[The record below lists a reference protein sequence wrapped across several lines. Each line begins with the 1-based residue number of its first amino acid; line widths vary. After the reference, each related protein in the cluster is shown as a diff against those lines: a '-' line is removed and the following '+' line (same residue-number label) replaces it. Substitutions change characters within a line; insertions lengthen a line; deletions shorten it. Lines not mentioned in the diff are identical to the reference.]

1 MANALARHAVPR
13 GTNGRGAAFYIVPSI
28 SFRANELGPIHADGS
43 IVNKITETAEGSA
56 RARPEP
62 YPASA
67 RPPAPMNLMSSI
79 DTQETAAAALDSDQL
94 WYKDAIIYQLHVKA
108 FADSNNDGIGDFA
121 GLTEKL
127 DYLQELGVTTLWLLP
142 FYPSPGRDDGYDIAD
157 YGSINPDFGNMK
169 EFRRFIV
176 EAKRRGLRVIIEL
189 VVNHTSD
196 QHHWFKRAKRSDPK
210 SGARSWYVWSDTD
223 QKYQGTRIIF
233 TDTEKS
239 NWTWDPE
246 AGQFYWHRFFSHQ
259 PDLNFDN
266 PRVVNAI
273 VQVMKRWLDTG
284 VDGFR
289 LDAIP
294 YLCERDGT
302 NNENLPE
309 THEVIRRLRAEL
321 DKYAKGKVLLAEAN
335 QWPEDVQYYFGNSD
349 ECHMAYHFPLMPRIY
364 MAIAQEDRF
373 PITDIMRQT
382 PDIPTD
388 CQWALFLRNHDELTL
403 EMVTDVE
410 RDYLWSTY
418 ANDPRA
424 RINVGIR
431 RRLAPLMDNDRRK
444 IELMNSL
451 LLSFPGTP
459 IIYYGDE
466 IGMGDN
472 IYLGDRNGV
481 RTPMQWTPDRNGGF
495 SRADPARLYA
505 PIIMD
510 SVYGYEAVNVEAQSR
525 SLSSLLSA
533 MKKLIAVRKSTLAF
547 GRGSTSFIRPA
558 NRSVLAYVR
567 QLGDEVILCVANLSR
582 SAQATELD
590 LSAFRDR
597 VPLEMLGRTHFPAI
611 GELPY
616 MITLAPYGF
625 YWFQLQERDKS
636 EPAAPPIVPE
646 FETLVVPVGATWVS
660 LARTRSVF
668 ECDVL
673 PGHLARSRWFPVHTA
688 SAIHPTLTSA
698 IPFCDIGD
706 NRPWLAFFQTAEDES
721 KSRYVMPMQI
731 EWVRFDRERY
741 NPNALAAV
749 RQGAREGTLLD
760 VAGSPIFIGLLLR
773 NLSHQ
778 ITIEENGLKLEFK
791 PTTRFV
797 NKQVRQPE
805 RVTPLEGGLFSSSLQ
820 IDSDYTAKL
829 FRKLEGGINPEIEIG
844 RYLTEVAGFANA
856 PTMLGSAELIEG
868 DQRNAVAIVHVQVGN
883 QGDAWTVTAA
893 YLDRLL
899 ETQRLLAADSHA
911 RQSEEQT
918 AYLRNL
924 SQIGR
929 RTAELHLA
937 LAAASGSPDLT
948 PEPVDS
954 HDVARWTTG
963 IVQSAERAC
972 QSLKQRR
979 HSFGEAERALIDE
992 LLEQQDDLHER
1003 LNEILPPNTRGL
1015 NLRLHGDFH
1024 LGRVLIVKDDV
1035 FLTGFEG
1042 DVRRSLE
1049 ERRRKAPAARDVASL
1064 LWSIEAASQ
1073 AARGRALHLAPDEYS
1088 RLGAALTDWV
1098 NRATAAFIGA
1108 YRELTGESSLWP
1120 ADAGAALRLLDFFL
1134 LEKAFD
1140 VLETDLV
1147 QRAEAAPATIARIL
1161 RILSQ
1166 PVREAA

>member
-1 MANALARHAVPR
+1 
-13 GTNGRGAAFYIVPSI
+13 
-28 SFRANELGPIHADGS
+28 
-43 IVNKITETAEGSA
+43 
-56 RARPEP
+56 
-62 YPASA
+62 
-67 RPPAPMNLMSSI
+67 MNLLSSV
-79 DTQETAAAALDSDQL
+79 DTTELPVTALDGDEL

-127 DYLQELGVTTLWLLP
+127 GYLQDLGVTALWLLP

-157 YGSINPDFGNMK
+157 YGAINPDFGTMK
-169 EFRRFIV
+169 DFRRFIV
-176 EAKRRGLRVIIEL
+176 EAKRRGLKVITEL
-189 VVNHTSD
+189 VINHTSD
-196 QHHWFKRAKRSDPK
+196 QHDWFKRARRSDPN
-210 SGARSWYVWSDTD
+210 SSARNWYVWSDTD

-266 PRVVNAI
+266 PHVVSAL
-273 VQVMKRWLDTG
+273 VQVMKRWLDAG

-309 THEVIRRLRAEL
+309 THAIIRKLRAEL
-321 DKYAKGKVLLAEAN
+321 DTYAKGKVLLAEAN
-335 QWPEDVQYYFGNSD
+335 QWPEDVQEYFGRGD

-373 PITDIMRQT
+373 PITDILRQT
-382 PDIPTD
+382 PDIPNN

-505 PIIMD
+505 PTIMD
-510 SVYGYEAVNVEAQSR
+510 PVYGYGSVNVEAQSR
-525 SLSSLLSA
+525 SLSSQLSA
-533 MKKLIAVRKSTLAF
+533 TKRLIAVRKSTLAF
-547 GRGSTSFIRPA
+547 GRGTMTFIRPA
-558 NRSVLAYVR
+558 NRSVLAYIR
-567 QLGDEVILCVANLSR
+567 QYGDEVILCVANLSR

-590 LSAFRDR
+590 LSAWKYRI
-597 VPLEMLGRTHFPAI
+597 PLEMLGRTRFPAI

-625 YWFQLQERDKS
+625 YWFQLRERDKS
-636 EPAAPPIVPE
+636 EHVAPSVVPE
-646 FETLVVPVGATWVS
+646 FETLVVPLGATWVS

-668 ECDVL
+668 ERDVL
-673 PGHLARSRWFPVHTA
+673 PGHLARTRWYPEH
-688 SAIHPTLTSA
+688 SAEAIQPTLISA

-706 NRPWLAFFQTAEDES
+706 NRPWLAFFEVAQHGRTT
-721 KSRYVMPMQI
+721 RYILPMRI

-741 NPNALAAV
+741 DPRALAAV

-760 VAGSPIFIGLLLR
+760 VATDEIFIALLLR
-773 NLSHQ
+773 NLHNTL
-778 ITIEENGLKLEFK
+778 TIEENGLRLEFK
-791 PTTRFV
+791 PTSKLLDNLAKT
-797 NKQVRQPE
+797 PE
-805 RVTPLEGGLFSSSLQ
+805 HIRAVETEQSNSTALV
-820 IDSDYTAKL
+820 DNDYVVKL
-829 FRKLEGGINPEIEIG
+829 YRKLECGINPEIEIG
-844 RYLTEVAGFANA
+844 RFLTEVAGFANTPA
-856 PTMLGSAELIEG
+856 LLGSVELI
-868 DQRNAVAIVHVQVGN
+868 DDNKRSAVAIVHALVEN
-883 QGDAWTVTAA
+883 QGDAWTVSSA
-893 YLDRLL
+893 YLDRFVD
-899 ETQRLLAADSHA
+899 EQRLLGASEHPSE
-911 RQSEEQT
+911 SEEQIS
-918 AYLRNL
+918 YLRYM

-929 RTAELHLA
+929 RVAEMHLA
-937 LAAASGSPDLT
+937 LASSDEFADFT
-948 PEPVDS
+948 PEPTRPDDVKLWIEGAVD
-954 HDVARWTTG
+954 R
-963 IVQSAERAC
+963 AERV
-972 QSLKQRR
+972 
-979 HSFGEAERALIDE
+979 FD
-992 LLEQQDDLHER
+992 LLEQHSNGLKEADRRLVDQVLAHRAGLHQH
-1003 LNEILPPNTRGL
+1003 LSALLPLDIDGL
-1015 NLRLHGDFH
+1015 NIRHHGDFH
-1024 LGRVLIVKDDV
+1024 LGQILIVKDDV
-1035 FLTGFEG
+1035 FIIDFEG
-1042 DVRRSLE
+1042 EPRRPIA
-1049 ERRRKAPAARDVASL
+1049 ERRRKAPAARDVAGL
-1064 LWSIEAASQ
+1064 VRSIDYSATAALE
-1073 AARGRALHLAPDEYS
+1073 RALKAAPDDQGK
-1088 RLGAALTDWV
+1088 LGAALTEWRDRSV
-1098 NRATAAFIGA
+1098 AAFLAA
-1108 YRELTGESSLWP
+1108 YREIMTDQRLWP
-1120 ADAGAALRLLDFFL
+1120 ADPQTAEQLLNFFL
-1134 LEKAFD
+1134 LEKALYEIEYELAHRPD
-1140 VLETDLV
+1140 WLRVPLTGM
-1147 QRAEAAPATIARIL
+1147 L
-1161 RILSQ
+1161 RILSWH
-1166 PVREAA
+1166 PNEAS